1 MVSFQFENKD
11 ISSFFLR
18 GRFMK
23 GMNVNPGLKFAY
35 DFVDIFFKVKRKP
48 IKDESFRDDCT
59 DFVLFLYSCFPE
71 TLNLFLHLIPNYK
84 ISQWSTICKREILIQ
99 SCRLHISRVTGRL
112 LNSILSSS
120 YFKSVRS
127 SVKSYYLWITLYI
140 RKNYYFS
147 KIL

>member
-1 MVSFQFENKD
+1 
-11 ISSFFLR
+11 
-18 GRFMK
+18 MK

-48 IKDESFRDDCT
+48 IKDETFRDDCT
-59 DFVLFLYSCFPE
+59 EFVLFLYSCFPE
-71 TLNLFLHLIPNYK
+71 TLNLFLHLIPNHK